1 MSPYPSSLTLSIAN
15 SGGTGNRGNARQRA
29 PGADGRADA
38 FVTRDTNVQDA
49 VARLDALA
57 KVMDSAIKI
66 PGTNIV
72 MGLDA
77 ALGLLP
83 VVGDAVSGM
92 ISSYVIW
99 EARRLGV
106 SKLIMARMV
115 ANTAIDTVVG
125 SVPFVGDL
133 FDVAYRSNSKNVA
146 LLKRHLEKHGS
157 TGVAAHR
164 GGASGE
170 TITTTYRVE

>member
-1 MSPYPSSLTLSIAN
+1 MTLRPSSLSLNIMHP
-15 SGGTGNRGNARQRA
+15 RGAGSRVDT
-29 PGADGRADA
+29 PI
-38 FVTRDTNVQDA
+38 VRDTNVQDTL
-49 VARLDALA
+49 ARLDALA
-57 KVMDSAIKI
+57 KVMDSAITI

-83 VVGDAVSGM
+83 VVGDAISGM

-157 TGVAAHR
+157 THR
-164 GGASGE
+164 SGATQRE
-170 TITTTYRVE
+170 TITTTYRVD